1 MLTSVLP
8 THESARVQ
16 RRSKSALASRAASAA
31 DPRMQRALWRAV
43 PLLLLSRRINSLATS
58 TAAIST
64 MQKLKLLSQQEATEL
79 DEDLMTTPGFSIDQL
94 MELAGLSVAA
104 AVQKQYPPFSHPRVL
119 CVCGP
124 GNNGGDGLVAARHLA
139 QFGYRPAVLYPKR
152 PSRPLFVNLATQME
166 MMAIPLLDAMPEQL
180 DQEYDLVLDAVFGFS
195 FAGAVRPPFD
205 TVLDAMR
212 RSRLPLCSVDIPSGW
227 HVELGPEG
235 AAGEA
240 LMPETLISLTAPKL
254 ASAHFAGYHYLGGRF
269 VPPPIFEKYGFEQPI
284 FPGAEQVVLILTTY
298 SLGTLTHYLPPATF
312 LLAT

>member
-1 MLTSVLP
+1 
-8 THESARVQ
+8 
-16 RRSKSALASRAASAA
+16 
-31 DPRMQRALWRAV
+31 MQTALWRAV
-43 PLLLLSRRINSLATS
+43 PLLLLSRRTTSLATS
-58 TAAIST
+58 STTGSTST

-79 DEDLMTTPGFSIDQL
+79 DEDLMSTPGFSIDQL

-104 AVQKQYPPFSHPRVL
+104 AVQKQYPSSSHPRVL

-139 QFGYRPAVLYPKR
+139 QFGYAPAVLYPKR
-152 PSRPLFVNLATQME
+152 PSRPLFVNLAAQME

-205 TVLDAMR
+205 AVLEAMR
-212 RSRLPLCSVDIPSGW
+212 RSTLPLCSVDIPSGW

-269 VPPPIFEKYGFEQPI
+269 VPPPIFEKYGFAQPA
-284 FPGAEQVVLILTTY
+284 FLGAEQVVLL
-298 SLGTLTHYLPPATF
+298 SAPATQASEAAACEGGGGEQ
-312 LLAT
+312 LPKAA

>member
-1 MLTSVLP
+1 
-8 THESARVQ
+8 
-16 RRSKSALASRAASAA
+16 
-31 DPRMQRALWRAV
+31 MQRALWRAV

-284 FPGAEQVVLILTTY
+284 FPGAEQVVLL
-298 SLGTLTHYLPPATF
+298 SAPASQ
-312 LLAT
+312 ASEASEAAVCEDGGGEQ

>member
-1 MLTSVLP
+1 
-8 THESARVQ
+8 
-16 RRSKSALASRAASAA
+16 
-31 DPRMQRALWRAV
+31 MQTALWRAV
-43 PLLLLSRRINSLATS
+43 PLLLLSRRTTSLATS
-58 TAAIST
+58 STTGSIST

-79 DEDLMTTPGFSIDQL
+79 DEDLMSTPGFSIDQL

-104 AVQKQYPPFSHPRVL
+104 AVQKQYPSSSHPRVL

-139 QFGYRPAVLYPKR
+139 QFGYAPAVLYPKR
-152 PSRPLFVNLATQME
+152 PSRPLFVNLAAQME

-205 TVLDAMR
+205 AVLEAMR
-212 RSRLPLCSVDIPSGW
+212 RSTLPLCSVDIPSGW

-269 VPPPIFEKYGFEQPI
+269 VPPPIFEKYGFAQPA
-284 FPGAEQVVLILTTY
+284 FLGAEQVVLL
-298 SLGTLTHYLPPATF
+298 SAPATQASEAAACEGGGGEQ
-312 LLAT
+312 LPKAA

>member
-1 MLTSVLP
+1 
-8 THESARVQ
+8 
-16 RRSKSALASRAASAA
+16 
-31 DPRMQRALWRAV
+31 MQRALLRAV
-43 PLLLLSRRINSLATS
+43 PLLLLSRRTTSLATGSS
-58 TAAIST
+58 TGSIST

-79 DEDLMTTPGFSIDQL
+79 DEDLMSTPGFSIDQL

-104 AVQKQYPPFSHPRVL
+104 AVEKQYPSSSHPRVL

-139 QFGYRPAVLYPKR
+139 QFGYAPAVLYPKR
-152 PSRPLFVNLATQME
+152 PSRPLFVNLAAQME

-205 TVLDAMR
+205 AVLEAMR
-212 RSRLPLCSVDIPSGW
+212 RSTLPLCSVDIPSGW

-269 VPPPIFEKYGFEQPI
+269 VPPPIFEKYGFEQPA
-284 FPGAEQVVLILTTY
+284 FPGTEQVVLLSAPAIQA
-298 SLGTLTHYLPPATF
+298 SEAAVCEGGGGEQLPKA
-312 LLAT
+312 A